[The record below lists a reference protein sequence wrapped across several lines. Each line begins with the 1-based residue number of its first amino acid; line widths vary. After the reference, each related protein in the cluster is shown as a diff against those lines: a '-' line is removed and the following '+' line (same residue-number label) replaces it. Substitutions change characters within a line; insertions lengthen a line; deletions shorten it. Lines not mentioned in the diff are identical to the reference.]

1 LVDYTYL
8 RNDKGE
14 VMLNSSGNLLHSKDF
29 VNYGSA
35 NYKWIGGITNT
46 FNYKSL
52 SLLIQVDG
60 KFGGKVFSSTAIN
73 GLRSGIGKQ
82 SLVGRGG
89 VVFDGVLPDGTKNT
103 ISVSPQTFYA
113 NYRSQNIGDPFVFSS
128 DFIKLRN
135 ITLTYDL
142 TSFMGKKV
150 KFVKGLTL
158 SAFCRNAALLMKHIP
173 TVDPEAFA
181 STGDSR
187 LGYEQHTE
195 PTTRTL
201 GLNLNVKF

>member
-1 LVDYTYL
+1 
-8 RNDKGE
+8 
-14 VMLNSSGNLLHSKDF
+14 MLNSSGGLQHSKDF

-89 VVFDGVLPDGTKNT
+89 VVFDGVLPDGSKNT
-103 ISVSPQTFYA
+103 ISVAPQTFYA
-113 NYRSQNIGDPFVFSS
+113 QYRSQNIGDPFVFSS

-142 TSFMGKKV
+142 SRFISNRA
-150 KFVKGLTL
+150 KFV
-158 SAFCRNAALLMKHIP
+158 
-173 TVDPEAFA
+173 
-181 STGDSR
+181 
-187 LGYEQHTE
+187 
-195 PTTRTL
+195 
-201 GLNLNVKF
+201 